1 MRTRSVNRRLLGLML
16 AGVVLVIANAI
27 GLLSPLTSI
36 AGAALKPL
44 QGSLAGA
51 GTHIGGWLQV
61 IGSARELGNENQRL
75 RAEVATL
82 HGQISRDTEIKAQND
97 QLRQQLGVGSI
108 RPDRLIAAEVIG
120 YQPDN
125 FRQFLTIGRGSRD
138 GLKNGMTVIQQ
149 GSLIGRLQDVGP
161 STAKVFLIIDPN
173 FRVAAL
179 DQNVSSRPT
188 GTIRGQ
194 IGNGLIMDK
203 IAQTET
209 ITPGDTIVTS
219 GLGGGIEKG
228 LIVGRVQAVDKQ
240 ANGVFQSAQVTTDI
254 QFNRLEVI
262 YVIARQE

>member
-1 MRTRSVNRRLLGLML
+1 MKHKSVNRRLVGFMLVGLLL
-16 AGVVLVIANAI
+16 AIANTV
-27 GLLSPLTSI
+27 GLLSPVTALAS
-36 AGAALKPL
+36 AALKPL
-44 QGSLAGA
+44 QASLAGA
-51 GTHIGGWLQV
+51 ASGVGGWFNV

-75 RAEVATL
+75 RAEVAAL
-82 HGQISRDTEIKAQND
+82 RGQMSRDTEIKAQND
-97 QLRQQLGVGSI
+97 QLRQQLGVGGI

-138 GLKNGMTVIQQ
+138 GLREGMTVIQQ
-149 GSLIGRLQDVGP
+149 GALIGRLQDVGP

-179 DQNVSSRPT
+179 DQNAPNRPT

-228 LIVGRVQAVDKQ
+228 LIVGRVQTVSKQ
-240 ANGVFQSAQVTTDI
+240 ANGVFQTAQVTTDI

-262 YVIARQE
+262 YVIARPQ